1 MQEGEPQVYLFVFV
15 VVCCYLFSVNKLT
28 IAIKQ
33 SCYPYSQIVSL
44 ESHVTVLI
52 TKIFTYKSI
61 SDFISK
67 ELQVL
72 LFFSNL
78 QNIHKNMSHF
88 VAVHI
93 TFDVTIIPW
102 SQF

>member
-1 MQEGEPQVYLFVFV
+1 M
-15 VVCCYLFSVNKLT
+15 
-28 IAIKQ
+28 
-33 SCYPYSQIVSL
+33 
-44 ESHVTVLI
+44 
-52 TKIFTYKSI
+52 
-61 SDFISK
+61 
-67 ELQVL
+67 L

-93 TFDVTIIPW
+93 TFDVTIIHW